1 MPTVN
6 IDKKDLFNTLNHN
19 YSIEE
24 FGELCFNYGLELEDD
39 TSESETISTDKIPK
53 RPQLKIDIPANRY
66 DLLCLEGIARAL
78 NIFLGHQKAPQFKL
92 SKPKKLK
99 ILNVSKETEK
109 IRPFISAAIL
119 RGIHFTEQRYES
131 FISLQDKLHSNIC
144 RNRSLVSIG
153 THDLDTI
160 QDPFSYEA
168 RKPEEI
174 NFIPLNQ
181 KKSMNMTELFEFYG
195 NNKHLGKFLNLIK
208 DSPVYPVI
216 YDSNRVVC
224 SLPPIINSEHSK
236 ITLNTKNVLIEITAT
251 DQTKLEIVTNIMVAM
266 FSCYS
271 EEPFTIE
278 PVQVKSPHNQC
289 SRIWPNVNE
298 NMRSVKISYINSCC
312 GLNLSSNE
320 ISKLLE
326 RMGLSSKPSAT
337 NSELLDVF
345 IPITRPDILHE
356 CDIMEDVAIAYG
368 YNSLKKTFPNKIV
381 TIGKPLP
388 LNKLT
393 DIIRKECSM
402 AGWSEVMSLIL
413 SSHDENFKYLGKT
426 DDSFAVTLANP
437 KTIEYQ
443 IIRTTLIPGLLKT
456 IRENKKHSLPMKIFE
471 VSDVVLKN
479 DNEETF
485 CKNKRLWSAAYFS
498 NTSGFEIIHGL
509 LDRIMNMLNTD
520 KTTSK
525 SKNPGYWIESTDDSI
540 FLKGR
545 CAKIFLRLKNMS
557 EINVGIFGIL
567 HPNVLKAF
575 EIPFVGSIL
584 ELDIENWL

>member
-1 MPTVN
+1 MPTIN
-6 IDKKDLFNTLNHN
+6 IDKEDLFNALNHN
-19 YSIEE
+19 YTIKE
-24 FGELCFNYGLELEDD
+24 FSELCFNFGLELDED
-39 TSESETISTDKIPK
+39 TYESEAIEETLK
-53 RPQLKIDIPANRY
+53 RPQLKIEVPANRC
-66 DLLCLEGIARAL
+66 DLLCLEGIASAL
-78 NIFLGHQKAPQFKL
+78 NIFLGHQKAPQFRL
-92 SKPKKLK
+92 SKPKNLQILK
-99 ILNVSKETEK
+99 VSKETEK
-109 IRPFISAAIL
+109 IRPFVSAAIL
-119 RGIHFTEQRYES
+119 RGLHFTKRRYES

-160 QDPFSYEA
+160 QGPFSYEA
-168 RKPEEI
+168 HKPEEI

-181 KKSMNMTELFEFYG
+181 KKSMDMDELFKFYE
-195 NNKHLGKFLNLIK
+195 NDKHLGKFLHLIK

-236 ITLNTKNVLIEITAT
+236 ITLNTKNVLIEVTAT

-278 PVQVKSPHNQC
+278 PVQVESPHNQC
-289 SRIWPNVNE
+289 SRIWPNVNQNIKYVE
-298 NMRSVKISYINSCC
+298 ISYINSCC
-312 GLNLSSNE
+312 GFNLSSKE

-326 RMGLSSKPSAT
+326 KMGLSSKQSIV
-337 NSELLDVF
+337 NSDLLDVF
-345 IPITRPDILHE
+345 IPITRPDILHQ
-356 CDIMEDVAIAYG
+356 CDIMEDIAIAYG

-381 TIGKPLP
+381 TTGKPLS
-388 LNKLT
+388 LNKLS
-393 DIIRKECSM
+393 DIIRMECSM

-426 DDSFAVTLANP
+426 DDSLAVILENP

-443 IIRTTLIPGLLKT
+443 VVRTTLIPGLLKT
-456 IRENKKHSLPMKIFE
+456 IRENKKHSLPIKIFE
-471 VSDVVLKN
+471 VSDIVLKS
-479 DNEETF
+479 DDEETF

-509 LDRIMNMLNTD
+509 LDRIMSMLSTN
-520 KTTSK
+520 KVAPESK
-525 SKNPGYWIESTDDSI
+525 DPGYWIQCSEDSI

-545 CAKIFLRLKNMS
+545 CAKIFLRLENMS
-557 EINVGIFGIL
+557 EVNVGIFGII

-584 ELDIENWL
+584 ELDIEKWL